1 MRREFI
7 DEDLIT
13 WEVHSSTGR
22 FSLPE
27 DGRLVFLCTT
37 DPLRRPRYVPFAG
50 DVAEAEAAL
59 GEIGDGR
66 LRELLRQSREL
77 H

>member
-1 MRREFI
+1 MPRQFI

-50 DVAEAEAAL
+50 DVAEAEAAVVD
-59 GEIGDGR
+59 ISDGK
-66 LRELLRQSREL
+66 LRELLRQSREID
-77 H
+77 